1 MIERRMRALSAI
13 AAVLAVLAL
22 SACGFREDTIDVP
35 KNAGTVRSGA
45 VLFKQRCAGCHTF
58 NTAGTHGS
66 AANVRTRERNDG
78 PNFSVRCEDKDRVL
92 YAIRNGGF
100 SGAIMPQNI
109 VVGREADAVAQFVAK
124 YSGGKAKAAG
134 NPEGQGPRPTGRGS
148 TPPQNQ
154 PAGGQCGAKI
164 GGGKSSIG
172 G

>member
-1 MIERRMRALSAI
+1 MIGRRMRALSAI

-78 PNFSVRCEDKDRVL
+78 PNFSVRCEDKNRVL

-109 VVGREADAVAQFVAK
+109 VVGQEAEAVAQFVAK

>member
-1 MIERRMRALSAI
+1 MIVRRMRPLSGIVAL
-13 AAVLAVLAL
+13 LAVLAL

-35 KNAGTVRSGA
+35 RNAGTVRSGA

-78 PNFSVRCEDKDRVL
+78 PNFSVRCEDKNRVL

-109 VVGREADAVAQFVAK
+109 VVGQEAEARSEEHTSELQ
-124 YSGGKAKAAG
+124 SH
-134 NPEGQGPRPTGRGS
+134 
-148 TPPQNQ
+148 
-154 PAGGQCGAKI
+154 
-164 GGGKSSIG
+164 
-172 G
+172 